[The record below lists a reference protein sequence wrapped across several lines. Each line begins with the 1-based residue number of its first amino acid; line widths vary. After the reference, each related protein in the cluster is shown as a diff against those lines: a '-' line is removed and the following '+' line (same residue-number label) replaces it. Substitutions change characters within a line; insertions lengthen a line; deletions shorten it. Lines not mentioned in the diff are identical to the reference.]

1 MKRILIA
8 EDDREIAELERDYL
22 EMNGFEAEIVSDGQS
37 ALEAGLAGGHD
48 LILLDIMLPDI
59 DGYTLCRRLREKLDI
74 PILMVT
80 AKGESSDKITGLG
93 LGADDYIPKPFD
105 PAELVARIKAHINR
119 YERLTSPGA
128 SSQKADAI
136 TVGPITIY
144 PKNWKV
150 TKNGAELR
158 LPNREFEILA
168 FLAQNPNKVF
178 SREQL
183 FERIWGIGYISDSAT
198 VTVHIGRI
206 REKIEEDPQDPKI
219 IETVWGAGYRLNLP
233 GAENAEQ

>member
-8 EDDREIAELERDYL
+8 EDDLEIAELERDYL
-22 EMNGFEAEIVSDGQS
+22 EMNGFASDIAADGRT
-37 ALEAGLAGGHD
+37 ALEMGLEGQYA
-48 LILLDIMLPDI
+48 LILLDVMLPEM
-59 DGYTLCRRLREKLDI
+59 DGYEVCRRLREKLDI

-80 AKGESSDKITGLG
+80 AKGESTDKILGLG

-105 PAELVARIKAHINR
+105 PAELVARIKSHINR
-119 YERLTSPGA
+119 YDRLTNPTAASGA
-128 SSQKADAI
+128 KGDEI
-136 TVGPITIY
+136 RIGNTLVIY
-144 PKNWKV
+144 PKSWKV
-150 TKNGAELR
+150 LKNGTELR
-158 LPNREFEILA
+158 LPNREFEILV

-206 REKIEEDPQDPKI
+206 REKIEEDPQNPKI
-219 IETVWGAGYRLNLP
+219 IETIWGAGYRLNLP
-233 GAENAEQ
+233 EEK

>member
-1 MKRILIA
+1 NGFASDIA
-8 EDDREIAELERDYL
+8 PDGQQAL
-22 EMNGFEAEIVSDGQS
+22 EMGLNGDYA
-37 ALEAGLAGGHD
+37 
-48 LILLDIMLPDI
+48 LILLDIMLPRL
-59 DGYTLCRRLREKLDI
+59 DGYEVCKRLREKLDI

-80 AKGESSDKITGLG
+80 AKGESTDKIFGLG

-105 PAELVARIKAHINR
+105 PAELVARIKSHINR
-119 YERLTSPGA
+119 YERLKGPSA
-128 SSQKADAI
+128 SSAGKNDEI
-136 TVGPITIY
+136 RIGDTLVIH

-150 TKNGAELR
+150 FKNGQELR
-158 LPNREFEILA
+158 LPNREFEILV

-206 REKIEEDPQDPKI
+206 REKIEEDPQNPRI
-219 IETVWGAGYRLNLP
+219 IETIWGAGYRLNLP
-233 GAENAEQ
+233 EEK

>member
-1 MKRILIA
+1 MKRILIC

-22 EMNGFEAEIVSDGQS
+22 EMNTFDAEIVPDGNT
-37 ALEAGLAGGHD
+37 ALEKGLQGGYD
-48 LILLDIMLPDI
+48 LILLDVMLPGI
-59 DGYTLCRRLREKLDI
+59 DGYELCRRFREKLDI

-80 AKGESSDKITGLG
+80 ARGESADKILGLG

-105 PAELVARIKAHINR
+105 PAELVARIKSHINR

-128 SSQKADAI
+128 SSNKADEI
-136 TVGPITIY
+136 IIGPIAIY

-150 TKNGAELR
+150 FKHNQELK
-158 LPNREFEILA
+158 LPNREFEILV
-168 FLAQNPNKVF
+168 FLAQNPNTVF
-178 SREQL
+178 SREQI

-206 REKIEEDPQDPKI
+206 REKIEDDPQNPRI
-219 IETVWGAGYRLNLP
+219 IETIWGAGYRLNIL
-233 GAENAEQ
+233 EV

>member
-8 EDDREIAELERDYL
+8 EDDLEIAELERDYL
-22 EMNGFEAEIVSDGQS
+22 EMNGFASDIAPDGQQ
-37 ALEAGLAGGHD
+37 ALEMGLNGDYA
-48 LILLDIMLPDI
+48 LILLDIMLPRL
-59 DGYTLCRRLREKLDI
+59 DGYEVCKCLREKLDI

-80 AKGESSDKITGLG
+80 AKGESTDKIFGLG

-105 PAELVARIKAHINR
+105 PAELVARIKSHINR
-119 YERLTSPGA
+119 YERLKGPSA
-128 SSQKADAI
+128 SSAGKNDEI
-136 TVGPITIY
+136 RIGDTLVIH

-150 TKNGAELR
+150 FKNGQELR
-158 LPNREFEILA
+158 LPNREFEILV

-206 REKIEEDPQDPKI
+206 REKIEEDPQNPRI
-219 IETVWGAGYRLNLP
+219 IETIWGAGYRLNLP
-233 GAENAEQ
+233 EEK

>member
-8 EDDREIAELERDYL
+8 EDDPEIAQLEQDYL
-22 EMNGFEAEIVSDGQS
+22 EMNSFESDIAADGAQ
-37 ALEAGLAGGHD
+37 ALEMGLAGGYD
-48 LILLDIMLPDI
+48 LILLDIMLPRM
-59 DGYTLCRRLREKLDI
+59 DGYAVCRKLREKLDI

-80 AKGESSDKITGLG
+80 AKGESSDKILGLG

-105 PAELVARIKAHINR
+105 PAELVARIKSHINR
-119 YERLTSPGA
+119 YERLTNPGA
-128 SSQKADAI
+128 SAGKNDEIRIGDSLVI
-136 TVGPITIY
+136 H

-150 TKNGAELR
+150 FKNGRELR
-158 LPNREFEILA
+158 LPNREFEILV

-206 REKIEEDPQDPKI
+206 REKIEADPQNPRI
-219 IETVWGAGYRLNLP
+219 IETVWGAGYRLNMP
-233 GAENAEQ
+233 TP

>member
-8 EDDREIAELERDYL
+8 EDDLEIAELERDYL
-22 EMNGFEAEIVSDGQS
+22 EMNGFASDIAADGRT
-37 ALEAGLAGGHD
+37 ALEMGLEGQYA
-48 LILLDIMLPDI
+48 LILLDVMLPEM
-59 DGYTLCRRLREKLDI
+59 DGYEVCRRLREKLDI

-80 AKGESSDKITGLG
+80 AKGESTDKILGLG

-105 PAELVARIKAHINR
+105 PAELVARIKSHINR
-119 YERLTSPGA
+119 YDRLTNPTPA
-128 SSQKADAI
+128 SGTKGDEI
-136 TVGPITIY
+136 RIGNTLVIY
-144 PKNWKV
+144 PKSWKV
-150 TKNGAELR
+150 LKNGAELR
-158 LPNREFEILA
+158 LPNREFEILV

-206 REKIEEDPQDPKI
+206 REKIEEDPQNPKI
-219 IETVWGAGYRLNLP
+219 IETIWGAGYRLNLP
-233 GAENAEQ
+233 EEK

>member
-8 EDDREIAELERDYL
+8 EDNLEIAELERDYL
-22 EMNGFEAEIVSDGQS
+22 EMNGFASDIAPDGQQ
-37 ALEAGLAGGHD
+37 ALEMGLNGDYA
-48 LILLDIMLPDI
+48 LILLDIMLPRL
-59 DGYTLCRRLREKLDI
+59 DGYEVCKRLREKLDI

-80 AKGESSDKITGLG
+80 AKGESTDKIFGLG

-105 PAELVARIKAHINR
+105 PAELVARIKSHINR
-119 YERLTSPGA
+119 YERLKGPSA
-128 SSQKADAI
+128 SSAGKNDEI
-136 TVGPITIY
+136 RIGDTLVIH

-150 TKNGAELR
+150 FKNGQELR
-158 LPNREFEILA
+158 LPNREFEILV

-206 REKIEEDPQDPKI
+206 REKIEEDPQNPRI
-219 IETVWGAGYRLNLP
+219 IETIWGAGYRLNLP
-233 GAENAEQ
+233 EEK

>member
-8 EDDREIAELERDYL
+8 EDDLEIAELERDYL
-22 EMNGFEAEIVSDGQS
+22 EMNGFASDIASDGLQ
-37 ALEAGLAGGHD
+37 ALKMGLNGEYA
-48 LILLDIMLPDI
+48 LILLDIMLPQL
-59 DGYTLCRRLREKLDI
+59 DGYEVCKRLREKLDI

-80 AKGESSDKITGLG
+80 AKGESTDKILGLG

-105 PAELVARIKAHINR
+105 PAELVARIKSHISR
-119 YERLTSPGA
+119 YERLTNPGTA
-128 SSQKADAI
+128 AAGKNDEIRIGDSLVI
-136 TVGPITIY
+136 H

-150 TKNGAELR
+150 LRNGQELR
-158 LPNREFEILA
+158 LPNREFEILV

-206 REKIEEDPQDPKI
+206 REKIEEDPQNPKI
-219 IETVWGAGYRLNLP
+219 IETIWGAGYRLNLP
-233 GAENAEQ
+233 EEK

>member
-8 EDDREIAELERDYL
+8 EDDLDIAELERDYL
-22 EMNGFEAEIVSDGQS
+22 EMNGFVSDLASDGQQ
-37 ALEAGLAGGHD
+37 ALEMGLSGEYA
-48 LILLDIMLPDI
+48 LILLDIMLPRL
-59 DGYTLCRRLREKLDI
+59 DGYEVCRRLRKKLDI

-80 AKGESSDKITGLG
+80 AKGESADKILGLG

-105 PAELVARIKAHINR
+105 PAELVARVKSHINR
-119 YERLTSPGA
+119 YERLTNPTP
-128 SSQKADAI
+128 ADSKNDEI
-136 TVGPITIY
+136 RIGDSLIIH

-150 TKNGAELR
+150 FKNGTELR
-158 LPNREFEILA
+158 LPNREFEILV

-206 REKIEEDPQDPKI
+206 REKIEEDPQNPRI
-219 IETVWGAGYRLNLP
+219 IETIWGAGYRLNMP
-233 GAENAEQ
+233 EEK

>member
-8 EDDREIAELERDYL
+8 EDDLEIAELERDYL
-22 EMNGFEAEIVSDGQS
+22 EMHGFSSDMAHDGRA
-37 ALEAGLAGGHD
+37 ALEMGLSGQYA
-48 LILLDIMLPDI
+48 LILLDVMLPEM
-59 DGYTLCRRLREKLDI
+59 DGYEVCRRLREKLDI

-80 AKGESSDKITGLG
+80 AKGESTDKIFGLE

-105 PAELVARIKAHINR
+105 PAELVARIKSHINR
-119 YERLTSPGA
+119 YERLTNPTPSAGTK
-128 SSQKADAI
+128 SDEIRIGDALVI
-136 TVGPITIY
+136 H

-150 TKNGAELR
+150 WKNGVELR
-158 LPNREFEILA
+158 LPNREFEILV

-206 REKIEEDPQDPKI
+206 REKIEEDPQNPKI
-219 IETVWGAGYRLNLP
+219 IETIWGAGYRLNLP
-233 GAENAEQ
+233 EGN